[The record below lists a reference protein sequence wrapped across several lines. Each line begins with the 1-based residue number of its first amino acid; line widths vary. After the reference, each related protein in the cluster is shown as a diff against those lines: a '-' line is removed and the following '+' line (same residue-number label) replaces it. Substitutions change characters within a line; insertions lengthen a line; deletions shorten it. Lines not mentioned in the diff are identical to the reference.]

1 MVGGEFMGNYR
12 YRVSKGLVKAR
23 HINYRTNE
31 MDGSH
36 KEVNYWEVAIGG
48 DFRKGY
54 ITYSNKEFEE
64 TFERN

>member
-1 MVGGEFMGNYR
+1 MESYR
-12 YRVSKGLVKAR
+12 YKVSKGTVKAR
-23 HINYRTNE
+23 HIKYRTNE

-36 KEVNYWEVAIGG
+36 KEVDYWEVAIGG